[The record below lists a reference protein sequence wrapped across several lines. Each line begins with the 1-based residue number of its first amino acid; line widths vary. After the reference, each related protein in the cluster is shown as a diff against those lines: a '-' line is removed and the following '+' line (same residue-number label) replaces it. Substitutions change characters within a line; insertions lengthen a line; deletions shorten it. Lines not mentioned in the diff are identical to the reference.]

1 MNGTPAQLGYRMPA
15 EWEPHQ
21 AVWLSWPHKRESW
34 PGKFETVEPV
44 VASAVA
50 ALAGS
55 ELVRINVLDGDHE
68 AHVAQLLIAHGIDL
82 AGVRF
87 HRFPTNDAWCR
98 DHGAIFLVREHGGR
112 RELAATD
119 WDYNA
124 WGGKYP
130 PFDRDVEIPR
140 KMAEALGVPR
150 FVGGMVLEGG
160 SIDVNGA
167 GVLLTT
173 EQCLLNAN
181 RNPHLSRAQIEARL
195 RDYLGVHT
203 IWWLGDGIVGD
214 DTDGHIDDLTRF
226 VAEDTVVTVIED
238 DPADANYPM
247 LRDNLERL
255 RSLRMPDG
263 RPLRIVT
270 LPMPEPVVY
279 EDQRLPASYANFYV
293 GNTVILQ
300 PTFNCARDRVAIE
313 TVQRCFPTRRVVGID
328 CTDLVWGLGT
338 FHCLSQ
344 QVPAV

>member
-1 MNGTPAQLGYRMPA
+1 MNETPAQLGYRMPA

-55 ELVRINVLDGDHE
+55 ELVRINVLDGEHE
-68 AHVAQLLIAHGIDL
+68 GHVARLLTAHGVDL

-87 HRFPTNDAWCR
+87 HRFPTDDAWCR
-98 DHGAIFLVREHGGR
+98 DHGAIFVVRERDGR

-140 KMAEALGVPR
+140 RMAEALGVPR
-150 FVGGMVLEGG
+150 FVGDMVLEGG

-173 EQCLLNAN
+173 EQCLLNPN
-181 RNPHLSRAQIEARL
+181 RNPHLTRSDIEARL
-195 RDYLGVHT
+195 RDFLGVHT
-203 IWWLGDGIVGD
+203 IWWLGEGIVGD
-214 DTDGHIDDLTRF
+214 DTDGHVDDLARF
-226 VAEDTVVTVIED
+226 VAEDTVVTVVED
-238 DPADANYPM
+238 DPGDANYPM
-247 LRDNLERL
+247 LQDNLQRL
-255 RSLRMPDG
+255 RALRLPDG
-263 RPLRIVT
+263 RPLRIIA

-279 EDQRLPASYANFYV
+279 EDQRLPASYANFYI
-293 GNTVILQ
+293 GNTVVLQ
-300 PTFNCARDRVAIE
+300 PTFNCARDRAAVEII
-313 TVQRCFPTRRVVGID
+313 QRCFPTRRVVGID